1 LELKRLLWPLVN
13 KNRHAGAG
21 EPEGQMTCVLRTAV
35 SNPAAP
41 LTVAVIPSVA
51 AKPRWA
57 TFIVLVLSRTGFP
70 LSESLTS
77 RIEWLGVQAGGENC
91 MIAAQLASIVLVVTV
106 ATGPVIDSGTVIH
119 MSAQQKSAA
128 LRPLV
133 HNATE
138 CIARAVAADSR
149 SGEIATNGN
158 LGDLIVASM
167 PSCVGPVRAMI
178 DRYDHYFGDGTG
190 EAFFMG
196 PYLEILPTAISRWEK
211 SAPNS
216 SIKP

>member
-1 LELKRLLWPLVN
+1 
-13 KNRHAGAG
+13 
-21 EPEGQMTCVLRTAV
+21 
-35 SNPAAP
+35 
-41 LTVAVIPSVA
+41 
-51 AKPRWA
+51 
-57 TFIVLVLSRTGFP
+57 
-70 LSESLTS
+70 
-77 RIEWLGVQAGGENC
+77 

-106 ATGPVIDSGTVIH
+106 ATGPIIEPGTALH
-119 MSAQQKSAA
+119 MSAKQKSAA

-133 HNATE
+133 QNATE

-149 SGEIATNGN
+149 SGEIATSGN

-196 PYLEILPTAISRWEK
+196 PYLEVLPAAISRWGKKRAE
-211 SAPNS
+211 
-216 SIKP
+216 